1 MMNCI
6 NLIIVSLVSALI
18 ATNANATDRRIII
31 KISYKEVH
39 ERILPF
45 VETTTTNVDNE
56 VTLNTDRKISSHED
70 RSSGRA
76 FGQSSKNL
84 ILGPGKNEEWRVA
97 SADKLINIADYIS
110 YRRAILLTVRGSS
123 CTAEVDYELKPG
135 FSDFRYHRLTTGE
148 AAVARSV
155 KAYDVRCSVQ

>member
-1 MMNCI
+1 MTI
-6 NLIIVSLVSALI
+6 LVSALI
-18 ATNANATDRRIII
+18 VTNANATDKRIIF

-45 VETTTTNVDNE
+45 VETTTTSVENE
-56 VTLNTDRKISSHED
+56 VTINTDRKISSHED
-70 RSSGRA
+70 RHSGRA
-76 FGQSSKNL
+76 FGQSAKDL
-84 ILGPGKNEEWRVA
+84 ILGPGKNEEWRVVK
-97 SADKLINIADYIS
+97 ADKLINIADYIS